1 MRPPAHA
8 RLSLTGIHLSVFI
21 IEDASLLMT
30 GQGICMPRF
39 LFIAVALF
47 ISWSANSMEMSVP
60 NAVTATVT
68 AADPAVNS
76 VRSTAPRRGALYKIR
91 HDGKTS
97 YLFGTIHVG
106 KQGFFPLEPEV
117 TRALADS
124 SALVLELDTRAHKP
138 FEQALAKYG
147 SYPAGDSITRHLSP
161 YALGQLNKALA
172 KTGIALANVS
182 MYRPWLVANI
192 LVGSEI
198 EKHGYHRSNGVEGF
212 LLSAAIEQK
221 KTVHELESAD
231 YQLSLFA
238 SLDDAQ
244 QERYLL
250 ENLEELENGRAVQKS
265 AGLIDAWSNADAARI
280 AVMAR
285 ELTSGD
291 TVSATFM
298 DRTLLGK
305 RNPEMTAQIE
315 QIMQT
320 DQIAFVGIG
329 LLHLVGDNSIPEL
342 LRQRGYQVE
351 QVY

>member
-1 MRPPAHA
+1 
-8 RLSLTGIHLSVFI
+8 
-21 IEDASLLMT
+21 
-30 GQGICMPRF
+30 MPRYLTF
-39 LFIAVALF
+39 VIALF
-47 ISWSANSMEMSVP
+47 ISWSANSMEMSIPKEVTSTVASAVP
-60 NAVTATVT
+60 AS
-68 AADPAVNS
+68 AAAPIQLQA
-76 VRSTAPRRGALYKIR
+76 APRCGTLYKVR

-124 SALVLELDTRAHKP
+124 SALVLELDTRVHKP

-161 YALGQLNKALA
+161 YALAKLNKALA
-172 KTGIALANVS
+172 KAGLALQNVA

-192 LVGSEI
+192 LVGTEI

-212 LLSAAIEQK
+212 LLTAAAQQK
-221 KTVHELESAD
+221 KQVHELESAD

-244 QERYLL
+244 QERYLV
-250 ENLEELENGRAVQKS
+250 ENLEELENGRALQKS

-280 AVMAR
+280 DMMAR

-291 TVSATFM
+291 SVSATFM

-305 RNPEMTAQIE
+305 RNPEMAAHIE
-315 QIMQT
+315 RIMQG

-329 LLHLVGDNSIPEL
+329 LLHLVGDNGIPAL
-342 LRQRGYQVE
+342 LRQRGYDVE
-351 QVY
+351 KVY

>member
-1 MRPPAHA
+1 
-8 RLSLTGIHLSVFI
+8 
-21 IEDASLLMT
+21 
-30 GQGICMPRF
+30 MPRYLTF
-39 LFIAVALF
+39 VIALF
-47 ISWSANSMEMSVP
+47 ISWSANSMEMSIPKEVTSTVASAVP
-60 NAVTATVT
+60 AS
-68 AADPAVNS
+68 AAMPLQSPS
-76 VRSTAPRRGALYKIR
+76 VPKRGALYKVR

-124 SALVLELDTRAHKP
+124 SALVLELDTRIHKP

-161 YALGQLNKALA
+161 RALAQLNKALDKA
-172 KTGIALANVS
+172 GLALQNVA

-192 LVGSEI
+192 LVGTEI

-212 LLSAAIEQK
+212 LLTVAAQQK
-221 KTVHELESAD
+221 KQVHELESAD

-244 QERYLL
+244 QERYLV
-250 ENLEELENGRAVQKS
+250 ENLDDLENGRALQKS

-280 AVMAR
+280 DVMAR

-291 TVSATFM
+291 SVSATFM

-305 RNPEMTAQIE
+305 RNPEMAAHIE
-315 QIMQT
+315 RIMQS
-320 DQIAFVGIG
+320 DQVAFVGIG
-329 LLHLVGDNSIPEL
+329 LLHLVGDNGIPAL
-342 LRQRGYQVE
+342 LRQRGYEVE
-351 QVY
+351 KVY